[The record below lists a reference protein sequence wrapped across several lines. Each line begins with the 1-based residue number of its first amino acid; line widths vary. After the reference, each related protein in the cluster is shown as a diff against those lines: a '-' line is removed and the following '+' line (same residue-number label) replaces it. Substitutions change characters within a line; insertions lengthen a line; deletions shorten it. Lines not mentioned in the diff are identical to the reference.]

1 MKSELLSARRKNTPG
16 QGSTRGKVPREKG
29 MASAGEE
36 QKGSPHITRESVT
49 WAAAAEPASSQ
60 RWWDGWWDGCRD
72 EAAAKA
78 CSHQA
83 GA

>member
-60 RWWDGWWDGCRD
+60 RWWDGCRD